1 MNREQMLRSAA
12 KEVTKKQAEIDTLK
26 RNVDEANET
35 IRALKAQ
42 VAGLLVDRR
51 FPDMKVG

>member
-1 MNREQMLRSAA
+1 MNREQMLKSAV
-12 KEVTKKQAEIDTLK
+12 KEMSKKQAEIDTLK

-51 FPDMKVG
+51 FPDLRVG